1 MSAGTYDHYKLKLDS
16 AYINKDHFEA
26 AIQLANLNAPNEI
39 IFKQFDK
46 GMREN
51 PQNCFRVFEWYNSIM
66 ALVLLRD
73 LGYIFV

>member
-39 IFKQFDK
+39 IFMQPDK
-46 GMREN
+46 GIREN
-51 PQNCFRVFEWYNSIM
+51 PQNCFRAYEWYKSTM

-73 LGYIFV
+73 LGYTFV